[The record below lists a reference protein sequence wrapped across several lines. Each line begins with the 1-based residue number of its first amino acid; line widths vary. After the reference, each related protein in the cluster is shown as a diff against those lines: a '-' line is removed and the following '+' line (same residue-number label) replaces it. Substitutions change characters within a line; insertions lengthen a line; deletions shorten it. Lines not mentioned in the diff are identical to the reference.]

1 MTYQEAKWIVQ
12 EVEKAKADYPSMNGK
27 WGWFFPDKNVSHNE
41 VDEMDFGEVVKAV
54 MSFYGAYDVGD
65 IVLTNAGLPCL
76 ITNIE
81 NYNTASTIHDIMH
94 HVIFANGTVATLKID
109 DIASKVDES
118 VINISSLL
126 KSIVEHNTK

>member
-1 MTYQEAKWIVQ
+1 
-12 EVEKAKADYPSMNGK
+12 
-27 WGWFFPDKNVSHNE
+27 
-41 VDEMDFGEVVKAV
+41 
-54 MSFYGAYDVGD
+54 
-65 IVLTNAGLPCL
+65 
-76 ITNIE
+76 
-81 NYNTASTIHDIMH
+81 MH